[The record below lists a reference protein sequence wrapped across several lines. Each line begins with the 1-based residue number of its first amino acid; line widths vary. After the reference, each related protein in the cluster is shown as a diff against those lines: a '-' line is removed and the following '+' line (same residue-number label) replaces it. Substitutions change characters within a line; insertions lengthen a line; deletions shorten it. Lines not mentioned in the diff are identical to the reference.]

1 MANNSKKL
9 SMARKAKNDEFYTQ
23 LSDIEKELRHYKE
36 YFRDKVIFCNCD
48 DPEESNFW
56 KYFELNFTQLGL
68 KKLIATH
75 YETAKPSYKLELVR
89 DINGD
94 GNIDSLDIIKTG
106 LKQNGDF
113 RSDECVE
120 ILKEADIVVTNPPFS
135 LFREYIAQLMEY
147 DKKFIIIGNL
157 NAITYKETF
166 PLLKENKMWLGYGF
180 KRGNAYFYVSPNIGE
195 QFVRGVYDKATG
207 LVKFRNVVWYT
218 NIDIQKRHED
228 IILYRT
234 YDEESYPKYDNY
246 DAINVDKTKDIP
258 CDYYEVM
265 GVPITFMDKYN
276 PDQFNL
282 LGLDKDFTYDKGRFK
297 LTENNKQRTL
307 YARLVIKR
315 KGAAV

>member
-1 MANNSKKL
+1 
-9 SMARKAKNDEFYTQ
+9 
-23 LSDIEKELRHYKE
+23 
-36 YFRDKVIFCNCD
+36 
-48 DPEESNFW
+48 
-56 KYFELNFTQLGL
+56 
-68 KKLIATH
+68 
-75 YETAKPSYKLELVR
+75 
-89 DINGD
+89 
-94 GNIDSLDIIKTG
+94 
-106 LKQNGDF
+106 
-113 RSDECVE
+113 
-120 ILKEADIVVTNPPFS
+120 
-135 LFREYIAQLMEY
+135 MEY